1 MNGSVINE
9 EEEIRKWNTELA
21 RDFIWNNYII
31 VIYLLFGV
39 LGNSFVIYF
48 YQFKMKNIK
57 LDNRYFITPL
67 AVLDMLACIIGSSQ
81 ALMLNLRPVSIYSEV
96 LCKTIWF
103 SGQSIVGAS
112 GLLLAVIAVQRYL
125 KVCRPFGFQL
135 TLPWKR
141 AAIVAV
147 IVLSAGFSS
156 PSLILYGRV
165 DVPHPTLNITGSSC
179 SKFTSEY
186 STMLTIYNIVIFLA
200 AVFCIACLSICYGLI
215 GRTIYIQMKKHGK
228 KNKYLNT
235 DSRHSKSLHSCSA
248 AELDSEVSSKD
259 QLQVKRKDQEDEQ
272 STSTW
277 KKTSLLHDTQ
287 TRKMSVEN
295 SSSIRHFNRSAR
307 RPTLNS
313 VKKMFANH
321 KYSWMFM
328 TITIVFVIAFIPW
341 NVITTLEALDPMFW
355 NKLSGTK
362 LALCFFVY
370 RLYLI
375 NHMANPFI
383 YGFFDGAFR
392 QEMKK
397 FVCRCKRDDE
407 DEG

>member
-1 MNGSVINE
+1 MNRSVINE
-9 EEEIRKWNTELA
+9 EEEIIKWNKELA
-21 RDFIWNNYII
+21 KDFIWNDCII
-31 VIYLLFGV
+31 VIYLLLGV

-48 YQFKMKNIK
+48 YQFKMKNHK

-67 AVLDMLACIIGSSQ
+67 AVMDMLACIIGSSQ
-81 ALMLNLRPVSIYSEV
+81 ALLLNIRPVTIYSQF
-96 LCKTIWF
+96 LCKAFWF
-103 SGQSIVGAS
+103 SGQSVVGSS

-141 AAIVAV
+141 AAIGFV

-156 PSLILYGRV
+156 PSLVFYGRV
-165 DVPHPTLNITGSSC
+165 DVQHPSLNITGSSC
-179 SKFTSEY
+179 SKFTLEY
-186 STMLTIYNIVIFLA
+186 GTQLTIYNCVIFFA
-200 AVFCIACLSICYGLI
+200 AVCCIACLSVFYGLI

-228 KNKYLNT
+228 KNRYSNT
-235 DSRHSKSLHSCSA
+235 DSPHSKALHSCSG
-248 AELDSEVSSKD
+248 AELNSDISDKNKQRVSKYP
-259 QLQVKRKDQEDEQ
+259 QEDN
-272 STSTW
+272 SSYLLR
-277 KKTSLLHDTQ
+277 KTSINETPPS
-287 TRKMSVEN
+287 RKISAEN
-295 SSSIRHFNRSAR
+295 SSSIKHFNAGSKR

-313 VKKMFANH
+313 VKNMFVKH

-355 NKLSGTK
+355 NRLSGTK
-362 LALCFFVY
+362 LAVCFFVY

-397 FVCRCKRDDE
+397 FLCRCKKE
-407 DEG
+407 EEEKE